1 MSVLGQSLT
10 NVIVVIALVIAP
22 GASRV
27 VRGTVL
33 ALKQGRPAKSGD
45 RLGGTVL
52 APAEARRCALSYSAW
67 LNVSATHSTPCASR
81 AWRASKD

>member
-33 ALKQGRPAKSGD
+33 ALSREGR
-45 RLGGTVL
+45 RNLETVSVAL
-52 APAEARRCALSYSAW
+52 FLPRPRRDDAPSRTARG
-67 LNVSATHSTPCASR
+67 
-81 AWRASKD
+81 

>member
-33 ALKQGRPAKSGD
+33 ALKQGRPAKS
-45 RLGGTVL
+45 
-52 APAEARRCALSYSAW
+52 
-67 LNVSATHSTPCASR
+67 
-81 AWRASKD
+81 